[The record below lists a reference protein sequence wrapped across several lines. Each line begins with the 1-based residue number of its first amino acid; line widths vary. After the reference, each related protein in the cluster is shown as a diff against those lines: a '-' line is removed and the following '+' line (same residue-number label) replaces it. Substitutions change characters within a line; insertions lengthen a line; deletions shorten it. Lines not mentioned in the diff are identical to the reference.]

1 MKMRQWIC
9 VLLACAAILGGVIPP
24 AMAMQQPGETVVWL
38 DDLEWEWIDL
48 STVEHQEASTL
59 LRARVSADGTYSAH
73 SIYTITQ
80 PVSLQAR
87 STVTFNCSYSPSSA
101 SMDFGVITSDGKF
114 YPINVKGGSI
124 NQTLGI
130 SQAGSYQVAIRNNS
144 SQTVSVVGFVE
155 Y

>member
-1 MKMRQWIC
+1 MKMRRWIC
-9 VLLACAAILGGVIPP
+9 ALLACATILGGVIPP
-24 AMAMQQPGETVVWL
+24 AMAMRQPDETVVWQ

-59 LRARVSADGTYSAH
+59 LRTRVSADGTYSAH
-73 SIYTITQ
+73 SIRAITQ

-101 SMDFGVITSDGKF
+101 SMDFGVIDSNGRF
-114 YPINVKGGSI
+114 YYTNVKGGSI
-124 NQTLGI
+124 NQTIRI

-144 SQTVSVVGFVE
+144 SQTVRVVGVVE

>member
-1 MKMRQWIC
+1 MKIRRWIC
-9 VLLACAAILGGVIPP
+9 ILLVCTTMVGSVVLPT
-24 AMAMQQPGETVVWL
+24 MAMRQPGETVVWL

-73 SIYTITQ
+73 SIHTITQ

-101 SMDFGVITSDGKF
+101 SMDFGVIAPDGKF
-114 YPINVKGGSI
+114 YYVNVKGGSI
-124 NQTLGI
+124 NQPIRVNQTGNY
-130 SQAGSYQVAIRNNS
+130 SVAIRNNS